1 MGTATNVPCGA
12 WTERYSHSNTQATGL
27 KALIFTGDD
36 QDINLFADKAR
47 GEALPG
53 LPKLNYKRVASSTQ
67 MFVLIYIHNFAG
79 ACNDEH

>member
-1 MGTATNVPCGA
+1 MGTATNVPCCA
-12 WTERYSHSNTQATGL
+12 WTERYYQSDAQVIGL
-27 KALIFTGDD
+27 KALIFIGDD
-36 QDINLFADKAR
+36 QDISLFADKAR

-67 MFVLIYIHNFAG
+67 MFVSIYIHNFAG

>member
-12 WTERYSHSNTQATGL
+12 WAERYSQSDAKVTGL
-27 KALIFTGDD
+27 KALISTGDD
-36 QDINLFADKAR
+36 QDISLFADKAR

-53 LPKLNYKRVASSTQ
+53 LPKLDYKRVASSTQ
-67 MFVLIYIHNFAG
+67 MFMSIYILNFAG